1 MTFRGD
7 FIASLKKA
15 LPISFHEKLH
25 LKASRILALDLPQKY
40 ALPIDETVSLTST
53 KSFTSIKK
61 GAFEKPLSFFILKPH
76 AGSFSFPFL
85 KARSLYFLLSLL
97 RHLFAK

>member
-40 ALPIDETVSLTST
+40 ASPIDETVSLTST

-61 GAFEKPLSFFILKPH
+61 GALKPPLLILKQRE
-76 AGSFSFPFL
+76 GSFSFPFL

>member
-40 ALPIDETVSLTST
+40 ASPIDETVSLTST

-61 GAFEKPLSFFILKPH
+61 GAFIKPLSFFILKQRE
-76 AGSFSFPFL
+76 GSFSSL
-85 KARSLYFLLSLL
+85 YAKARCL
-97 RHLFAK
+97 

>member
-40 ALPIDETVSLTST
+40 ASPIDETVSLTST

-61 GAFEKPLSFFILKPH
+61 RSSYKAPFLLKQRE
-76 AGSFSFPFL
+76 GSFSSL
-85 KARSLYFLLSLL
+85 YAKARSLYFLLSLL